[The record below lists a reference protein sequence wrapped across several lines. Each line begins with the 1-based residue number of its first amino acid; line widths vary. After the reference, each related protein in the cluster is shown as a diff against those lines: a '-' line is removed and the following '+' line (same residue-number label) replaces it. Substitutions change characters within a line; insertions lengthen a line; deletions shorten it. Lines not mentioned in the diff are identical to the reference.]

1 MAVEHRL
8 APEFRVS
15 GRTLSGRALV
25 YGDISP
31 GYRERF
37 LPGAFGDVRTI
48 PINLQH
54 DSSIILAPD
63 ALLTDTRRELRV
75 RAELPERSAALAL
88 VKRGSL
94 SGFSIEFHA
103 RAERREAGV
112 RVVERAS
119 LTGLALVD
127 RGAYPQSKAEVRA
140 HRARSGRTL
149 RSKVPYDLDLACECI
164 AKSGPGSGG
173 ACVPL
178 ARFTKMSG
186 DLMAETIA
194 DALGEVDQILNGRD
208 VLAVSGNYKRPLASA
223 SKGTLRAK
231 STDTGLEL
239 EIDVPVGTVGDDLV
253 AANEST
259 GVVVR
264 PLVDYDR
271 SEFTDTD
278 RGREVTKPYLRAILV
293 GATDSKEGWPVP
305 RIDYDGDGDRAA
317 PAPAPERRRRAW
329 L

>member
-15 GRTLSGRALV
+15 GRTLSGRAIL
-25 YGDISP
+25 YGDIAP
-31 GYRERF
+31 GYNERF
-37 LPGAFGDVRTI
+37 QPGAFGDVRTI
-48 PINLQH
+48 PVNLQH

-63 ALLTDTRRELRV
+63 ALLTDTPRELRV

-88 VKRGSL
+88 VKRGAL

-103 RAERREAGV
+103 RQERREAGV
-112 RVVERAS
+112 RVIEHAS

-173 ACVPL
+173 ACIPL

-194 DALGEVDQILNGRD
+194 DALGTADQILNGPD
-208 VLAVSGNYKRPLASA
+208 VLAIAGDYKRALASA
-223 SKGTLRAK
+223 SRGTLRAR
-231 STDTGLEL
+231 STDDAL
-239 EIDVPVGTVGDDLV
+239 EIEIDIPAGTVGDELV
-253 AANEST
+253 AVHEGAGT
-259 GVVVR
+259 IAR
-264 PLVDYDR
+264 PLLDMDK
-271 SEFTDTD
+271 SEFVDTD
-278 RGREVTKPYLRAILV
+278 RGREYSKPHLKAILV
-293 GATDSKEGWPVP
+293 GATDSKAGWPDAK
-305 RIDYDGDGDRAA
+305 IDYDGDRAA
-317 PAPAPERRRRAW
+317 PAPAPERRRRVW